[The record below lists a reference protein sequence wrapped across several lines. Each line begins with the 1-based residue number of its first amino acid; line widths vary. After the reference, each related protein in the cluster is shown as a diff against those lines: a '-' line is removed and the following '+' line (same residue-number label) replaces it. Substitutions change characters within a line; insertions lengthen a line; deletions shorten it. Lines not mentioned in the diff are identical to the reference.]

1 LNKRDKMDQIAPTLE
16 NILKESAAAA
26 DEAQRLAEVC
36 RLAELCP
43 IYSSALNQ
51 FAEGIRQAQEELSR
65 RTRPEVSETSDAR

>member
-1 LNKRDKMDQIAPTLE
+1 MDQIAPTLE

-26 DEAQRLAEVC
+26 DEAQRLAE
-36 RLAELCP
+36 ACP